1 MVIYRCVK
9 RCFRDGR
16 LYEPGDVLK
25 GDGSKI
31 PHFEPLEPQSKP
43 VRAPAA
49 KPPPK
54 KKPKSRKTDILE

>member
-25 GDGSKI
+25 GDGIKI
-31 PHFEPLEPQSKP
+31 PHFEPLEPQGK
-43 VRAPAA
+43 PAA

-54 KKPKSRKTDILE
+54 KKAKSRKTDILE